1 VRMEFSIALICSLMG
16 YLIGSVS
23 FARIGLKL
31 AGIKRDISELE
42 IPVEGTDETA
52 RVEIFGANA
61 ASMILGAK
69 AGILIG
75 VMDMLKAALP
85 MIMLRFIL
93 YPTEYY
99 YLIVWVSVLVGH
111 NWPLYF
117 GFKGGRGFSVIFGGL
132 FIVDFIASIM
142 LPIIGILFGLFVA
155 GNMMVGY
162 ISWVFFMPLWFL
174 FRSSELSFFV
184 CSFLIM
190 ILFILSTRPEVM
202 TMAKY
207 RKEGK
212 LQEYMKGL
220 YDSSPRWRGMKR
232 MQDVVDKFGKK
243 RYVIGFIVL
252 FIIVILFMNI
262 GLFPMLYD

>member
-1 VRMEFSIALICSLMG
+1 MELSIAIICAIIG

-31 AGIKRDISELE
+31 SGIKRDISELE
-42 IPVEGTDETA
+42 IPVQGADETA

-85 MIMLRFIL
+85 MVMLRFIL
-93 YPTEYY
+93 YPTEHY

-132 FIVDFIASIM
+132 FIVDLIASIM

-162 ISWVFFMPLWFL
+162 VSWVFFMPIWFFFRTSDL
-174 FRSSELSFFV
+174 FFFV

-190 ILFILSTRPEVM
+190 VLFILSTRPEVI

-207 RKEGK
+207 RREGK
-212 LQEYMKGL
+212 LEEYMQGL
-220 YDSSPRWRGMKR
+220 YASSPRWRGMKR
-232 MQDVVDKFGKK
+232 MQNTVDKLEKK
-243 RYVIGFIVL
+243 RYVIGFIAL
-252 FIIVILFMNI
+252 LLIVILFMN
-262 GLFPMLYD
+262 LNLLPNLT

>member
-1 VRMEFSIALICSLMG
+1 MELSITIMSALIG
-16 YLIGSVS
+16 YFIGSIS
-23 FARIGLKL
+23 FARVGLRL
-31 AGIKRDISELE
+31 AGTKRDISELE
-42 IPVEGTDETA
+42 IPVEGADETA

-69 AGILIG
+69 AGIAIG
-75 VMDMLKAALP
+75 IMDMLKAALP
-85 MIMLRFIL
+85 MIIFRFIL
-93 YPTEYY
+93 YPTEHY

-132 FIVDFIASIM
+132 FIVDLIASIM

-162 ISWVFFMPLWFL
+162 VSWVFFMPIWFFFRTSDL
-174 FRSSELSFFV
+174 FFFV

-190 ILFILSTRPEVM
+190 VLFILSTRPEVI

-207 RKEGK
+207 RREGK
-212 LQEYMKGL
+212 LEEYMQGL
-220 YDSSPRWRGMKR
+220 YASSPRWRGMKR
-232 MQDVVDKFGKK
+232 MQNTVDKLEKK

-252 FIIVILFMNI
+252 LLIVILFMN
-262 GLFPMLYD
+262 LNLLPNLT

>member
-1 VRMEFSIALICSLMG
+1 MEFSIAIICALIG

-42 IPVEGTDETA
+42 IPVEGADETA

-75 VMDMLKAALP
+75 IMDMLKAALP
-85 MIMLRFIL
+85 MIILRFIL
-93 YPTEYY
+93 YPTEHY

-132 FIVDFIASIM
+132 FIVDLIASIM
-142 LPIIGILFGLFVA
+142 LPMIGILFGLFVA
-155 GNMMVGY
+155 GNMMIGY
-162 ISWVFFMPLWFL
+162 ISWVFFMPIWFFRTSDL
-174 FRSSELSFFV
+174 FFFV

-190 ILFILSTRPEVM
+190 VLFILSTRPEVR

-207 RKEGK
+207 RRECK
-212 LQEYMKGL
+212 LKEYMQGL
-220 YDSSPRWRGMKR
+220 YASSPRWRGMKR
-232 MQDVVDKFGKK
+232 MQDNVDKLEKK

-252 FIIVILFMNI
+252 LLIVILFMNL
-262 GLFPMLYD
+262 GLFPILYE

>member
-1 VRMEFSIALICSLMG
+1 MESSIAIICALIG

-42 IPVEGTDETA
+42 IPVEGSDETA

-85 MIMLRFIL
+85 MIILRFIL
-93 YPTEYY
+93 YPTEPY
-99 YLIVWVSVLVGH
+99 YLIVWVSVLLGH

-132 FIVDFIASIM
+132 FIVDLIASVM

-155 GNMMVGY
+155 SNMMVGY
-162 ISWVFFMPLWFL
+162 ISWVFFMPIWFL
-174 FRSSELSFFV
+174 FRTSDLSFFI
-184 CSFLIM
+184 CSFFIM

-212 LQEYMKGL
+212 LQEYMQGL
-220 YDSSPRWRGMKR
+220 YASSPRWRGMKR
-232 MQDVVDKFGKK
+232 MQDAVDKLGKK
-243 RYVIGFIVL
+243 RHLIGIFVIL
-252 FIIVILFMNI
+252 IIVILFMNLN
-262 GLFPMLYD
+262 LFPNLT

>member
-1 VRMEFSIALICSLMG
+1 MEFSIAIICALIG

-42 IPVEGTDETA
+42 IPVEGADETA

-75 VMDMLKAALP
+75 IMDMLKAALP
-85 MIMLRFIL
+85 MIILRFIL
-93 YPTEYY
+93 YPTEHY

-132 FIVDFIASIM
+132 FIVDLIASIT

-155 GNMMVGY
+155 GNMMIGY
-162 ISWVFFMPLWFL
+162 ISWVFFMPIWFL
-174 FRSSELSFFV
+174 FRTSDLFFFFCSFF
-184 CSFLIM
+184 IM
-190 ILFILSTRPEVM
+190 ILFILSTRPEVK

-207 RKEGK
+207 RREGK
-212 LQEYMKGL
+212 LEEYMQGL
-220 YDSSPRWRGMKR
+220 YASSPRWRGMKR
-232 MQDVVDKFGKK
+232 MQDTVDKLGKK
-243 RYVIGFIVL
+243 RYAIGFFVL
-252 FIIVILFMNI
+252 FLIMVFFMN
-262 GLFPMLYD
+262 LDAFPILV